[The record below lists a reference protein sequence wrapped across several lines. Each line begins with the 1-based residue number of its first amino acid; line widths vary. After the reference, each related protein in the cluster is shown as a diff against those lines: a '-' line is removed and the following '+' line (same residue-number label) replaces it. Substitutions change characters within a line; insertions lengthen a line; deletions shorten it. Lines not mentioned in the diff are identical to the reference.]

1 MVRIWAKVLTEEK
14 IIKDMVYENPEKF
27 EFDHFFDYISD
38 ICEALDI
45 CTPII
50 LSKHTFHYVNFNTA
64 TFLPADFPES
74 VDFDKVVIEEAS
86 NY

>member
-14 IIKDMVYENPEKF
+14 IIKDMIYENFEKF
-27 EFDHFFDYISD
+27 DLDHFFDYISD
-38 ICEALDI
+38 ICEKLDI

-50 LSKHTFHYVNFNTA
+50 LSKHEYHYVNFNTA

-74 VDFDKVVIEEAS
+74 VDFDKLVIEEAS